1 MAGRIA
7 LPPMSEERNSAVLP
21 LGVVS
26 RLLDTIE
33 EPLMVAERSGN
44 LLLVNT
50 RARQCLGFHGNAEI
64 QGLNL
69 FNDILRVDSKKI
81 FGELERGQHEVNLN
95 IEGGE
100 KKSAARIQWMPE
112 PDWLAVGIKTK
123 SKAQTRPQPPTQ
135 PPVPPL
141 PQH

>member
-1 MAGRIA
+1 
-7 LPPMSEERNSAVLP
+7 MSEERNSAVLP

-50 RARQCLGFHGNAEI
+50 RARQCRGFHGNAEI

-69 FNDILRVDSKKI
+69 FNDILRGDSKKI

-100 KKSAARIQWMPE
+100 KKSPARIQWRPE
-112 PDWLAVGIKTK
+112 AEWLGRRIGGT
-123 SKAQTRPQPPTQ
+123 AQR
-135 PPVPPL
+135 
-141 PQH
+141 HS